1 MTHFFG
7 GYSSL
12 VGSQRIFLIIV
23 FIFFLQGVD
32 AQSKINKIKEWSAGK
47 IANVTVDRI
56 GNFFL
61 LRTKGGIK
69 KYGPD
74 GNVMASLKKRK
85 PTLLEPW
92 YHPAIF
98 MYDYK
103 AKKYYSYGRFFEN
116 VQEHAIE
123 PSHAIDPYL
132 VCPTHDN
139 RLWIFDREDYSLK
152 NINPLSQE
160 VIKEFNLQTDSS
172 KPDFIYLK
180 EYQNLVFLQ
189 EKNQGV
195 WVVNTLGKIITKI
208 PIADPG
214 NFGFFGQELYYLEKN
229 TIKFLN
235 LLTEERTEIKLSG
248 ELKFALV
255 TDERILTVS
264 TKNKISLYQYS
275 PASE

>member
-160 VIKEFNLQTDSS
+160 VIKEFNLQTESS

-195 WVVNTLGKIITKI
+195 WVVNTLGKRK
-208 PIADPG
+208 
-214 NFGFFGQELYYLEKN
+214 
-229 TIKFLN
+229 
-235 LLTEERTEIKLSG
+235 S
-248 ELKFALV
+248 
-255 TDERILTVS
+255 
-264 TKNKISLYQYS
+264 
-275 PASE
+275 AS